1 MKVVFK
7 ILALILLGLTITGC
21 ELLDPRE
28 WQRLKREDDMTGREY
43 DRYTRKTTNSRPHCL
58 VDENGHKMGN
68 YTLEYR
74 INLLRE
80 LFIVQKEIQKERP
93 SIQLITSQE
102 LAAIQLI
109 WYRDGNFSTTVNSLY
124 NEVYGYD
131 LPNDDIQLQ
140 ERVLLEKFCKNNSH
154 YQLIQELLALQ
165 KNKNLLIK
173 KVGLQTDLEERLE
186 KFVKA

>member
-1 MKVVFK
+1 M
-7 ILALILLGLTITGC
+7 
-21 ELLDPRE
+21 
-28 WQRLKREDDMTGREY
+28 
-43 DRYTRKTTNSRPHCL
+43 
-58 VDENGHKMGN
+58 
-68 YTLEYR
+68 
-74 INLLRE
+74 
-80 LFIVQKEIQKERP
+80 
-93 SIQLITSQE
+93 
-102 LAAIQLI
+102 
-109 WYRDGNFSTTVNSLY
+109 STTVNSLY